1 MIMVLE
7 ITQIFKRIKFLRQ
20 FFNLTQESSFFI
32 ALKLSWSSQ
41 FEKLSQSFAGNTLY
55 GQPLMDTTTA
65 HNAGPNVDLDTAT
78 LLQPIFNPHG
88 SQITGHNDG
97 IKYAKMELGNGRM
110 CWFCD
115 SDSERIQIIPF
126 GEIPRNFK
134 IFIFKPKLSFSKGK

>member
-55 GQPLMDTTTA
+55 GQQLTTTPA
-65 HNAGPNVDLDTAT
+65 HNDGPNVDLDTDT

-115 SDSERIQIIPF
+115 SDSERIQIIPL
-126 GEIPRNFK
+126 I
-134 IFIFKPKLSFSKGK
+134 

>member
-55 GQPLMDTTTA
+55 GQQLVENHDAAAT
-65 HNAGPNVDLDTAT
+65 NSVDLDSTSN
-78 LLQPIFNPHG
+78 LQPIFNAHG
-88 SQITGHNDG
+88 SQITGHDG

-115 SDSERIQIIPF
+115 SDSERIQIIPL
-126 GEIPRNFK
+126 I
-134 IFIFKPKLSFSKGK
+134 

>member
-32 ALKLSWSSQ
+32 AIKFSWSSQ

-55 GQPLMDTTTA
+55 GQQVVEN
-65 HNAGPNVDLDTAT
+65 HNVAATSSVDLDTDT

-115 SDSERIQIIPF
+115 SDSERIQIIPL
-126 GEIPRNFK
+126 I
-134 IFIFKPKLSFSKGK
+134 